1 MLILFHYFKTT
12 KPTNAMLHWKAV
24 YIILAIVFGV
34 IGFIG
39 IGDGGLQPAKYISG
53 IFVLLLIV
61 FWATDLVGKKKR
73 D

>member
-1 MLILFHYFKTT
+1 
-12 KPTNAMLHWKAV
+12 MLHWKAT

-53 IFVLLLIV
+53 IFLLLL
-61 FWATDLVGKKKR
+61 LVSWTIDFVQRKR
-73 D
+73 N

>member
-1 MLILFHYFKTT
+1 
-12 KPTNAMLHWKAV
+12 MLHWKAT

-53 IFVLLLIV
+53 MFIFLFLVA
-61 FWATDLVGKKKR
+61 WTTDLVGRKG
-73 D
+73 

>member
-1 MLILFHYFKTT
+1 
-12 KPTNAMLHWKAV
+12 MLHWKAT

-39 IGDGGLQPAKYISG
+39 IGEGGLEPAKYICG

-61 FWATDLVGKKKR
+61 FWSIDFVGRKR
-73 D
+73 S